1 MEQED
6 IAPEKPF
13 ITNSL
18 VIKVLGLLLVVAVGT
33 GIYFYQKATIDP
45 QKEALKELEATVAT
59 IGKLIVL
66 PTNETPTMATVT
78 DPEKLKDQ
86 PFFVHAQKG
95 DKVLIYTASQ
105 KAILYS
111 PSLNKI
117 VEVAPIN
124 TANAANTIAPTPT
137 TR

>member
-1 MEQED
+1 MEQD
-6 IAPEKPF
+6 ATLKKSF
-13 ITNSL
+13 SKYITVTNVLAVLL
-18 VIKVLGLLLVVAVGT
+18 VISIGT
-33 GIYFYQKATIDP
+33 GVYFYQKATADP
-45 QKEALKELEATVAT
+45 QKEALKELQAT
-59 IGKLIVL
+59 IVSVGKLMVL
-66 PTNETPTMATVT
+66 PAGETPTMATVS

-86 PFFVHAQKG
+86 PFFIHAQKG

-124 TANAANTIAPTPT
+124 AGATGGSANVPL
-137 TR
+137 